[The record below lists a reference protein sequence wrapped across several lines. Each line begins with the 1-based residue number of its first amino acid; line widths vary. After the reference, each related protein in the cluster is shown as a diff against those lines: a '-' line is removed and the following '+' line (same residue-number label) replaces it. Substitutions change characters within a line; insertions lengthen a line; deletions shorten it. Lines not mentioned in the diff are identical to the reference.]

1 MRTLFWLLLLLTLVV
16 ACLVLGLLIGSFHTD
31 FPALVQALF
40 HYNADNPVHYAIVH
54 LRLPR
59 LMLAFLTGGAL
70 ALSGYLMQA
79 LVNNPLADPY
89 LLGTASG
96 ASLGA
101 NLVLAGFLPLTLI
114 GIYMPSVLAFAGA
127 VAVTLLVVGISYQQ
141 GRIIP
146 SQMLLGGVAISSL
159 LTAIISLLSFMSGSE
174 SELRSLVFWT
184 MGGFERAQWSDL
196 PVLALFLVIATVA
209 VTFLHKQ
216 LAILLLGESRAH
228 HLGVNL
234 GRLRWTILLTA
245 SLLTSLAVALS
256 GSIGFIGLMVPH
268 MVRALFGVT
277 FTHNAL
283 FTVLLGGLFTLTCD
297 LISRLLV
304 PPAGLPVGILTA
316 FLGIPFF
323 LYLLRKKNYRFG

>member
-1 MRTLFWLLLLLTLVV
+1 MRTLFWLLLLLTLV
-16 ACLVLGLLIGSFHTD
+16 ASCLAGGLLVGSFQTD
-31 FPALVQALF
+31 FPALWQALF
-40 HYNADNPVHYAIVH
+40 HYDADNPAHYAIVH

-96 ASLGA
+96 AALGA

-196 PVLALFLVIATVA
+196 PVLALFLTIATVV

-228 HLGVNL
+228 HLGLNL
-234 GRLRWTILLTA
+234 RRLRWTILLTA

-283 FTVLLGGLFTLTCD
+283 FTVLLGGLFTLACD

>member
-1 MRTLFWLLLLLTLVV
+1 MRTLFWLLLLLTLVA
-16 ACLVLGLLIGSFHTD
+16 ACMVGGLLIGSFQTD
-31 FPALVQALF
+31 FPALMKALF
-40 HYNADNPVHYAIVH
+40 HYNAENPSHYAIVH

-79 LVNNPLADPY
+79 MVNNPLADPY

-141 GRIIP
+141 GRIVP

-159 LTAIISLLSFMSGSE
+159 LTAIISLLSFLSGSE

-196 PVLALFLVIATVA
+196 PVLALFLAIATVL

-234 GRLRWTILLTA
+234 SRLRWIILLTA

-283 FTVLLGGLFTLTCD
+283 FTVLLGGLFTLACD